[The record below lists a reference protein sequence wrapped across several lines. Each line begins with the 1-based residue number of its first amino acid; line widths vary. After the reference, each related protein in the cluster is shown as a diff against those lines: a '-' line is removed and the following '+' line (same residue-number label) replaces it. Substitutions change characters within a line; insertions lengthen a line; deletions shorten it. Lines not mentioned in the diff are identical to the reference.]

1 MPPSIGGNDDIMISM
16 YFGNPG
22 SGKTTL
28 ACKILFQEQLKGNYD
43 HYYANFETKLAEYN
57 SLENLG
63 HWTFPKNSLVVIDE
77 AGIEYNSRKY
87 KTMDQK
93 LIEWLKLHRHY
104 GCDVIVISQSW
115 EDVDITIRRLVSQL
129 YYIKKIL
136 CFSMVKRIYK
146 SVGID
151 DKTHQIIDYYRFGS
165 FFGNLIGAKNISFF
179 FRPWYYQFFDSYHT
193 PPTNVLPSLPFT
205 PCTISTPLKIRF
217 CRKLMKRNIRIKRLK
232 AKGK

>member
-1 MPPSIGGNDDIMISM
+1 MISM

-22 SGKTTL
+22 CGKTTL
-28 ACKILFQEQLKGNYD
+28 ACRILFHEQLKGTYD

-57 SLENLG
+57 SLRDLG
-63 HWTFPKNSLVVIDE
+63 HWTFPKNSLVIIDE

-129 YYIKKIL
+129 YYVKKLL
-136 CFSMVKRIYK
+136 CFSLVKRIYK

-165 FFGNLIGAKNISFF
+165 LLGNLVGAKNISLF

-193 PPTNVLPSLPFT
+193 PPTTILPPNSIT
-205 PCTISTPLKIRF
+205 PYKISTPLKIRYCTKIF
-217 CRKLMKRNIRIKRLK
+217 KSNRRIKRLRS
-232 AKGK
+232 KGK